1 MKKILFI
8 VGSRRKD
15 SFNRQLAKLTEK
27 LIQDQAEVSYLDYS
41 SIPLMDQDIEYPAP
55 EEIERVR
62 KQCLSADAIWIFTP
76 EYNHSYPG
84 ALKNLID
91 WLSRPLYKGA
101 ARSENALNGKPFT
114 ISTAAGASGGLNAE
128 TGDVSPTATTLA
140 DNRANRIN
148 RNLSKLKIPLNTTGL
163 NMGADASSGGMG
175 VGLNIA

>member
-114 ISTAAGASGGLNAE
+114 ISTAAGASGGSFVREKLIELLNFLNAKE
-128 TGDVSPTATTLA
+128 ATTTYTAITLDREA
-140 DNRANRIN
+140 F
-148 RNLSKLKIPLNTTGL
+148 TTGL
-163 NMGADASSGGMG
+163 LKANTDIINTQAKELIES
-175 VGLNIA
+175 L